1 MLEQKYRCKNNC
13 GKESMSYD
21 EASQHLKTCTFSIRK
36 TKIEWLLDQ
45 LDKGDQVVS
54 WDDSSR

>member
-1 MLEQKYRCKNNC
+1 
-13 GKESMSYD
+13 MSYD